1 MFGLIEI
8 AMLAGFG
15 WLIVKGVQRFRGHPR
30 NTEGNPWDRVSPPSH
45 RPVGPGEPRERSVT
59 MAFDARVPET
69 NTSAP
74 AVQQPLKLSP
84 EQRLAELKRR
94 YVADEITVEEY
105 EAELDKLI
113 RPSGDKKP

>member
-1 MFGLIEI
+1 MALIEI
-8 AMLAGFG
+8 LFLAGFG
-15 WLIVKGVQRFRGHPR
+15 WLIVQGVRRFRGHPP
-30 NTEGNPWDRVSPPSH
+30 TEGNPWERVNPPSN

-69 NTSAP
+69 NAAAP
-74 AVQQPLKLSP
+74 ALQPPLKLSP

-113 RPSGDKKP
+113 RPSGDKNP